1 MDIAISI
8 IRDLCFIVGGF
19 FVITGCVG
27 INRLPDFFT
36 RAHATGITDTAGS
49 GLILVGLMLESG
61 LSLDAMKILLIL
73 TFLLITSPTS
83 SHVLAKAALHGGM
96 KPLII
101 QRGAEKSN

>member
-1 MDIAISI
+1 MDIAISV
-8 IRDLCFIVGGF
+8 IRDLCLILGGF
-19 FVITGCVG
+19 FVLTGCVG

-36 RAHATGITDTAGS
+36 RAHATGITDSAGA
-49 GLILVGLMLESG
+49 GLILAGLLLETG
-61 LSLDAMKILLIL
+61 LSLDAMKIILIL

-101 QRGAEKSN
+101 KRGAEKSN